1 MKKQIRSLRLLAWS
15 LAALAGFSPAL
26 AQGQGAV
33 ITGRVTSDQG
43 QPIIGAQVYI
53 NDLQISVGTNQSGN
67 YSIVVPPARLTSQA
81 VNLRVRAI
89 GFTPDVKSIPLTAGA
104 QTVNFALRQD
114 INRLAEV
121 VITGVTG
128 ATEQTKVPFAIARVS
143 AEELDKAP
151 SSNPL
156 SALAGKVAGAN
167 IQAASGRPGA
177 PPSVMLRAPTSI
189 STNGVGA
196 SPVYIVDG
204 VILSDQLQ
212 NTGGGG
218 LASINV
224 QDIENI
230 EVVKGAAASSIYG
243 ARAARGVI
251 AITTKSGKNQA
262 EGIRFSSRT
271 EYGTSEI
278 ENKFPISQSHG
289 YILDPTGTRFCID
302 VTGQAYNACARSIN
316 YQAEVFRI
324 NNSGDLFALAPVGTF
339 PHDPGSSFSK
349 TSPGNPLQNSFQNE
363 RWPGTNYD
371 AIEQFADP
379 KPFWQQNL
387 DMRGRAGNTSFYAS
401 ANAYS
406 EGGAIQYLDGFQ
418 RQSGRLNLDHSRGNW
433 TFGLTSFY
441 SKDRKDGF
449 AAEDN
454 AVNVGVRVNNS
465 AFFRL
470 TRQLPI
476 ANLDERDEK
485 GRLFVRP
492 NLGGGGSQND
502 NPMYRLENVRD
513 FANTARFIGSANAQW
528 RPVTWGDLTVN
539 FSYDGADVA
548 FQQFRDKNYRTTTGP
563 ASATHL
569 GELVK
574 RDESQH
580 QLNTGANLVLRK
592 TLFGDFNART
602 TLRYSYE
609 DSDYGYR
616 RGQGSTLAVV
626 AVPNL
631 NNVGADISITSVSQQ
646 VKSIGYLGGID
657 IDWKDRYIIGGLIR
671 RDGSSLFGAANRWT
685 TWARGSAAWRV
696 SQEPWWFV
704 PKINEFKLRASVGTA
719 GNRPPFAAQYETY
732 TLTSGVLGGAFTIGN
747 KDLKPET
754 VRETELGTDMEVFNR
769 IGLGFTWSKTRA
781 KDQILAV
788 PLAAFS
794 GASQQYQN
802 AGELEGQTYE
812 ASINVPVFRR
822 RDFSYAIRGTY
833 DRSWATITKL
843 LVPPYT
849 FGSSAQGTD
858 KLFFAR
864 EGEKYGTLYGR
875 QFINS
880 CSQLPSTLAAAC
892 GPGLDF
898 QRNNEGFIVYVG
910 AGNTP
915 ADGITKN
922 LWQSQ
927 LLKNTPFYSTKPT
940 GEGGRLH
947 SSNDVYWGMP
957 MVVRDST
964 GNAIPSPLGNALP
977 KYRFGIAQNFTFKRL
992 TAYALIDAAIGRSVY
1007 NQGRGWAHL
1016 DFLAGEIDQAGKNV
1030 EDAKPFGYYYRA
1042 ANPDHSNGIGGFYDL
1057 LGPNSRHV
1065 EDASYRKLREASLA
1079 FHFGR
1084 VPGITGDWTA
1094 AIVGRNLKTWT
1105 KYTGFDPEVGFG
1117 AVSGQGGSGA
1127 NSSGSG
1133 LINAVDA
1140 FQFPNPRTFTFSLS
1154 TSF

>member
-1 MKKQIRSLRLLAWS
+1 MSKMIRYIKLVFCS
-15 LAALAGFSPAL
+15 LAVVAGFVPAL
-26 AQGQGAV
+26 AQGQAAV
-33 ITGRVTSDQG
+33 ITGRVTSQQG
-43 QPIIGAQVYI
+43 QPIAGAQVYI

-67 YSIVVPPARLTSQA
+67 YTITVPAARLTSNPI
-81 VNLRVRAI
+81 NLRVRAI
-89 GFTPDVKSIPLTAGA
+89 GYTPDIKNVRLTPGT
-104 QTVNFALRQD
+104 QSVDFALRQD

-128 ATEQTKVPFAIARVS
+128 ATEQTKVPFAIARVD
-143 AEELDKAP
+143 AADLDRVP
-151 SSNPL
+151 SGNPL
-156 SALAGKVAGAN
+156 TALSGKVAGAN
-167 IQAASGRPGA
+167 IVSASGRPGA

-204 VILSDQLQ
+204 VILSDQLE

-262 EGIRFSSRT
+262 EGIRFGSRT
-271 EYGTSEI
+271 EYGKSEI
-278 ENKFPISQSHG
+278 ERIFPISQSHG
-289 YILDPTGTRFCID
+289 YLLDETGTRFCID
-302 VTGQAYNACARSIN
+302 VSGTAYNSCARSIN

-339 PHDPGSSFSK
+339 TIDPGSSFSK
-349 TSPGNPLQNSFQNE
+349 TSPGNPLQNFFQNE
-363 RWPGTNYD
+363 RWPGTNYN
-371 AIEQFADP
+371 AIRQFADP

-387 DMRGRAGNTSFYAS
+387 DMRGRAGATSFYAS
-401 ANAYS
+401 ANSYS
-406 EGGAIQYLDGFQ
+406 EGGAIKYLDGFQ
-418 RQSGRLNLDHSRGNW
+418 RQSGRLNLDHSRGDW
-433 TFGLTSFY
+433 SFGLTSFF

-454 AVNVGVRVNNS
+454 ANNVGVIVGNS

-470 TRQLPI
+470 TRQIPI
-476 ANLDERDEK
+476 ANLAQRDDQ

-502 NPMYRLENVRD
+502 NPLYRLEQVRD
-513 FANTARFIGSANAQW
+513 FARTTRFIGSANAQW
-528 RPVTWGDLTVN
+528 RPVTWGDLTLN

-548 FQQFRDKNYRTTTGP
+548 FQEFRDKNYRKTTGP
-563 ASATHL
+563 ESTTNR

-592 TLFGDFNART
+592 TLFSDFNTRAT
-602 TLRYSYE
+602 MRYSYE
-609 DSDYGYR
+609 QSDYGYR
-616 RGQGSTLAVV
+616 RGQGATLAVV
-626 AVPNL
+626 QVPNL
-631 NNVGADISITSVSQQ
+631 NNVGTNISILSSSQET
-646 VKSIGYLGGID
+646 KSIGYLGGID
-657 IDWKDRYIIGGLIR
+657 IDWKDRYILGALIR
-671 RDGSSLFGAANRWT
+671 RDGSSLFGAANRWS

-704 PKINEFKLRASVGTA
+704 PQVNEFKLRASVGTA

-732 TLTSGVLGGAFTIGN
+732 TLTNGVLGGAFTIGN

-754 VRETELGTDMEVFNR
+754 VKETELGVDAEVFRR
-769 IGLGFTWSKTRA
+769 IGLGFTWAQTKA

-812 ASINVPVFRR
+812 ASVNLPVIRTRDINY
-822 RDFSYAIRGTY
+822 SIRGTY

-864 EGEKYGTLYGR
+864 EGERYGTLYGR
-875 QFINS
+875 QFVNR
-880 CSQLPSTLAAAC
+880 CSQLPSALASAC

-898 QRNNEGFIVYVG
+898 QRNNEGYIVYVG

-922 LWQSQ
+922 LWQSA
-927 LLKNTPFYSTKPT
+927 LLKNTPFYSTKST
-940 GEGGRLH
+940 GEAGKLH
-947 SSNDVYWGMP
+947 SSVDVNWGMP
-957 MVVRDST
+957 MVVRDTT
-964 GNAIPSPLGNALP
+964 GIAVLSPLGSALP
-977 KYRFGIAQNFTFKRL
+977 KYRFGIAQTFNFKRL

-1016 DFLAGEIDQAGKNV
+1016 DFLAGDIDQAGKSV

-1042 ANPDHSNGIGGFYDL
+1042 GQPDHSNGVGGFYDL
-1057 LGPNSRHV
+1057 LGPNSRVV
-1065 EDASYRKLREASLA
+1065 EDASYRKLREASVA
-1079 FHFGR
+1079 FHFGDI
-1084 VPGITGDWTA
+1084 PGIRGDWTA
-1094 AIVGRNLKTWT
+1094 ALVGRNLKTWT

-1127 NSSGSG
+1127 NSSGSA
-1133 LINAVDA
+1133 LVNAVDA
-1140 FQFPNPRTFTFSLS
+1140 FQFPNPRTFTFSVS